1 MENVN
6 LSFRYEEQDYV
17 RAMRAHYAT
26 RLRLPLDLTVTAVT
40 ALLGAYELRS
50 GSRAFGIGLL
60 CLSGGFILIL
70 VAAFAVIPRIWF
82 RSQPK
87 LRDEY
92 SLRFSSEGI
101 HFQTVHIDSDLQWTM
116 YTRALVDPYSFIL
129 YYGNQQFTVIP
140 KRVFSDGAQRELFE
154 RLLSQNVSN
163 ILNKTLKGDK
173 PQFR

>member
-6 LSFRYEEQDYV
+6 LSFRYAEQDYV
-17 RAMRAHYAT
+17 RALRAHYAT
-26 RLRLPLDLTVTAVT
+26 RLRVPLDIAVTAAV

-50 GSRAFGIGLL
+50 GSRLFGIGLL
-60 CLSGGFILIL
+60 CLSGVFILIL

-92 SLRFSSEGI
+92 SLRFSPEGI
-101 HFQTVHIDSDLQWTM
+101 HFQTAHINSDLRWTM
-116 YTRALVDPYSFIL
+116 YTRALVDAYSFIL

-140 KRVFSDGAQRELFE
+140 KRVFSDGAERESFE
-154 RLLSQNVSN
+154 RLLSENVSD
-163 ILNKTLKGDK
+163 IVNKA
-173 PQFR
+173 PRER